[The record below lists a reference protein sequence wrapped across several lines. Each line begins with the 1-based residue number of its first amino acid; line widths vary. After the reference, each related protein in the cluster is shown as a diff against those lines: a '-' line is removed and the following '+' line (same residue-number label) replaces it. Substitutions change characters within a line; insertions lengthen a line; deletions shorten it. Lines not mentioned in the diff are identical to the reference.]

1 MGTFDLISIVKGA
14 RISAAFLLGAC
25 IFAPFQEAYA
35 KDQSSSRVQ
44 VGLVHSLSGSMAV
57 VEKGLVAAEL
67 LAIEQINA
75 DGGLL
80 VDGRQYFIDALIK
93 DGASRWPVYA
103 RQAEQLIERNRV
115 PVLFGGWTSASRKA
129 MLPVVES
136 KNSLLF
142 YPLYYEGQECS
153 KNIFYTGA
161 TPSQQSEPA
170 TRFMFERSPAAG
182 QPFFLV
188 GSDYVFPRTSHAITK
203 TQLKSLGGAVVGEE
217 YLPLGDV
224 DVSGIIEKIKA
235 SLPNGGVII
244 NHFNGD
250 QNIAFFRE
258 LRRTGL
264 TPSNGYYVMSYSIL
278 EDEISLIG
286 PDLLKGHY
294 GAWNYVMSDPS
305 LASRRFVAAFR
316 QRFGERLVLSDPHE
330 SAYNMI
336 YLWKAGVEK
345 ANSFAPEKV
354 AEALVGIRFDAPQG
368 KVEVMPNHHL
378 AQTVR
383 IAQITAQ
390 GNYKTVSQSRL
401 PVKPTAWS
409 QFESFSRGYGCDWT
423 DPAKGERYRL
433 RR

>member
-1 MGTFDLISIVKGA
+1 MISLVRRTCITA
-14 RISAAFLLGAC
+14 SFLFAAFVC
-25 IFAPFQEAYA
+25 VPIEEAYA
-35 KDQSSSRVQ
+35 NDQSSLRVQ
-44 VGLVHSLSGSMAV
+44 VGLIHSLTGTMAV
-57 VEKGLVAAEL
+57 VEKGLVAAEV
-67 LAIEQINA
+67 LAIEQINSE
-75 DGGLL
+75 GGIS
-80 VDGRQYFIDALIK
+80 VDGRQYLVDAIIK
-93 DGASRWPVYA
+93 DGASQWPLYA
-103 RQAEQLIERNRV
+103 HQAKQLIDRDRV
-115 PVLFGGWTSASRKA
+115 PVVFGGWTSASRKA
-129 MLPVVES
+129 MLPVFES
-136 KNSLLF
+136 RDSLLF

-170 TRFMFERSPAAG
+170 TRFMLERSPAAG

-203 TQLKSLGGAVVGEE
+203 AQLKSLGGSVVGEE

-224 DVSGIIEKIKA
+224 DVSQIVQKIKV

-258 LRRTGL
+258 LRSSGI
-264 TPSNGYYVMSYSIL
+264 TPSNGFYVMSYTIL

-286 PDLLKGHY
+286 SDLLEGHY
-294 GAWNYVMSDPS
+294 GAWNYVMSDRS
-305 LASRRFVAAFR
+305 LASRSFVAAFR
-316 QRFGERLVLSDPHE
+316 QRFGEGLVLSDPHE

-345 ANSFAPEKV
+345 ANSFAPGKV

-368 KVEVMPNHHL
+368 RVEVMPNHHL

-383 IAQITAQ
+383 IAQITTS
-390 GNYKTVSQSRL
+390 GNYKIVSQSRS

-409 QFESFSRGYGCDWT
+409 QYQSFSRGYGCDWT
-423 DPAKGERYRL
+423 DTAKGGRYKL
-433 RR
+433 